1 MVKLAPVHKELHQAP
16 QENVVITLVTLGQ
29 YGNNLIYCTYSLDL
43 IQAPVAHYSPK
54 VVTMNTADPHA
65 QAKQEGAG
73 YSGTAKAVVHK
84 GQIDTTGWSKS
95 KNR

>member
-1 MVKLAPVHKELHQAP
+1 MGTNLKDNKQGV
-16 QENVVITLVTLGQ
+16 ENEGP
-29 YGNNLIYCTYSLDL
+29 DK
-43 IQAPVAHYSPK
+43 APVAHYAPK
-54 VVTMNTADPHA
+54 SKVNNVADPHA
-65 QAKQEGAG
+65 EAKAGGAA